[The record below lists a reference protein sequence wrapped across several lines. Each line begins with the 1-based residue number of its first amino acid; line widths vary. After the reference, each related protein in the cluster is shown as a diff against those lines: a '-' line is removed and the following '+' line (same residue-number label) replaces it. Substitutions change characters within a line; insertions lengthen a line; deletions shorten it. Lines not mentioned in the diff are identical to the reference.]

1 MAALAKK
8 PIPAWWVDYAIKQAR
23 QGDPGLLIARL
34 QMALQGQ
41 GRLSDPEY
49 WFIIDALEAT
59 GSKQTR
65 ANLRDL
71 ERWLIAQEF
80 DGLVDE
86 EDLKPAQAMAAVM
99 KNRECSP
106 RKVRGALRAYGKP
119 RRHRA

>member
-1 MAALAKK
+1 
-8 PIPAWWVDYAIKQAR
+8 
-23 QGDPGLLIARL
+23 
-34 QMALQGQ
+34 MALQGQ

-65 ANLRDL
+65 ANLRGL

-86 EDLKPAQAMAAVM
+86 EDLKPAQAMAAVT